1 VSQEPFPATSAM
13 GTWDE
18 EGTALGNEPHFG
30 QPWVQ
35 GTCWQCGGDGLGG
48 LPELGLLICW
58 CWFPAGRGWGWAM
71 PGAHRAALQ

>member
-1 VSQEPFPATSAM
+1 MGASVSQEPFPATSAM

-35 GTCWQCGGDGLGG
+35 GTHQQCEGMGLGG
-48 LPELGLLICW
+48 CLSTGC
-58 CWFPAGRGWGWAM
+58 
-71 PGAHRAALQ
+71 